1 MVHKATIRQRS
12 RRLLY
17 FFPFQLFVLHLK
29 KNHLLLLV
37 WLVLFGFITQG
48 MGMKYGVP
56 YLFLT
61 PEYFG
66 ASTFWS
72 FGILGF
78 AVGGFFTAYNLYSYT
93 THAYRFPFIATI
105 SRPFLKFSINN
116 ALLPLL
122 FVLTY
127 LICSA
132 HLQYSK
138 ELVSVVHIVINLLG
152 FLVGIGVFMVFSMI
166 YFFRT
171 NTDVHKLL
179 GPDAAEHRAPEPMED
194 ILPFGPPAHH
204 RHELRKATRWL
215 RREQRTRKWKVELYM
230 TSPWRV
236 AIARSSAHYDKM
248 LLRSVL
254 WQNHINGSIFSIV
267 LVVAFIALG
276 AFSALPLFSIPA
288 GASVFMLFTI
298 VLMLLS
304 ALYSWL
310 KGWTIAVLI
319 AVVIGLNLISLKTD
333 AFLSDAQAFGLD
345 YAGPPAIY
353 DRETIHA
360 LACDT
365 TTARQDADRFRGTL
379 DAWLGHN
386 QRLSNVNT
394 KPKLIIVNTSG
405 GGSRAMVWTFRCLQV
420 ADSLLDGALMT
431 RTALMTGSSGGLIGA
446 AYFRQVDAD
455 QRKGGRQRVQ
465 DPSHLEAMSSDIL
478 NPLGFSFVS
487 NDMFLRYRRVHDGTR
502 SYTLDRGFAFEQRI
516 NELTDSLLDIRFAD
530 YAEAEQRADMP
541 LLVISPASLNDG
553 RRLVMS
559 AQPVAFLTNIAAQGR
574 ITTANEPESIEFGK
588 LFAAQDAQRIK
599 LSSALRMNA
608 SFPYITPVVTLPS
621 EPKMRVMD
629 AGVRDNYGYRTT
641 AMFLLTFRDWIAQN
655 TSGVVILQLRDKQ
668 RELEVKPVNSSLIGR
683 LFDPVG
689 TVYNNFVK
697 SQDQDYDLMMKQAE
711 AWCAFPVDLI
721 DLSLRHDDAD
731 EISLSWHLTAV
742 EKKQVLQTIA
752 SRDNQLAFARLR
764 DLVLGNTPLVTAQVP
779 SGTAAAPEAATAQPR

>member
-1 MVHKATIRQRS
+1 MVYKATFRQRS

-37 WLVLFGFITQG
+37 WLVLFGFITQS
-48 MGMKYGVP
+48 MGTKYGVP
-56 YLFLT
+56 YLFLN

-66 ASTFWS
+66 ESTFWS
-72 FGILGF
+72 FGLLGF
-78 AVGGFFTAYNLYSYT
+78 ALGGFFTAYNLYSYT

-105 SRPFLKFSINN
+105 SRPFLIFSINN

-122 FVLTY
+122 FVITY
-127 LICSA
+127 LVCSA
-132 HLQYSK
+132 RLQYSK
-138 ELVSVVHIVINLLG
+138 ELVPAAHIVINLLG
-152 FLVGIGVFMVFSMI
+152 FLSGIVVFMAFALI

-171 NTDVHKLL
+171 NTDIHKLL
-179 GPDAAEHRAPEPMED
+179 GPDALEHRAPEPMED
-194 ILPFGPPAHH
+194 IMPLRPPTPQ

-230 TSPWRV
+230 TSPWRL
-236 AIARSSAHYDKM
+236 ALARSSAHYDKL

-267 LVVAFIALG
+267 LVVTFIALG
-276 AFSALPLFSIPA
+276 AFSDVPLFSIPA

-310 KGWTIAVLI
+310 KGWTVALLIGIVL
-319 AVVIGLNLISLKTD
+319 GLNIVSLRTD

-345 YAGPPAIY
+345 YSGPKATY
-353 DRETIHA
+353 DRNTIHA

-365 TTARQDADRFRGTL
+365 TATRKDAEQFQHTL

-386 QRLSNVNT
+386 QGLPNANA
-394 KPKLIIVNTSG
+394 KPKLVIVNTSG

-420 ADSLLDGALMT
+420 ADSLTGHSLMT

-446 AYFRQVDAD
+446 TYFRQVEAD
-455 QRKGGRQRVQ
+455 QRKGGHHRVQ

-478 NPLGFSFVS
+478 NPLGFSFVT
-487 NDMFLRYRRVHDGTR
+487 NDMFIRYRRVHDGTR
-502 SYTLDRGFAFEQRI
+502 SYTLDRGFAFERRV
-516 NELTDSLLDIRFAD
+516 NELTDGLLDIRFAD
-530 YAEAEQRADMP
+530 FAEDEQKADLP
-541 LLVISPASLNDG
+541 TLVISPASLNDG

-559 AQPVAFLTNIAAQGR
+559 AQPVAFLTGIAAQGR
-574 ITTANEPESIEFGK
+574 IHTANEPESIEFGK

-599 LSSALRMNA
+599 LTSALRMNA

-641 AMFLLTFRDWIAQN
+641 LMFLQTFRHWLTEN
-655 TSGVVILQLRDKQ
+655 TSGVVILQMRDKQ
-668 RELEVKPVNSSLIGR
+668 RELEVKPVNGSLISR
-683 LFDPVG
+683 MLDPVG
-689 TVYNNFVK
+689 SVYDNFVR

-711 AWCAFPVDLI
+711 AWCGFPVDLI
-721 DLSLRHDDAD
+721 DLSLRHDDAE

-742 EKKQVLQTIA
+742 EKKQVLQTIG
-752 SRDNQLAFARLR
+752 SPDNQVAFARLR
-764 DLVLGNTPLVTAQVP
+764 ELLIGTPPLVNVLPRNDTA
-779 SGTAAAPEAATAQPR
+779 EALPGATGRRH

>member
-1 MVHKATIRQRS
+1 MVYKATFRQRS

-116 ALLPLL
+116 SLLPLL

-132 HLQYSK
+132 RLQFTK
-138 ELVSVVHIVINLLG
+138 ELVPVPHIIINLIG
-152 FLVGIGVFMVFSMI
+152 FLSGIVLFMAVSMI

-194 ILPFGPPAHH
+194 ILPFGPPAQQ

-236 AIARSSAHYDKM
+236 ALARSSAHYDKL

-267 LVVAFIALG
+267 LVVAFVALG
-276 AFSALPLFSIPA
+276 AFSGSPVFAIPA

-304 ALYSWL
+304 AMYSWL
-310 KGWTIAVLI
+310 KGWTIALLIGVVL
-319 AVVIGLNLISLKTD
+319 ALNLLSLKTD
-333 AFLSDAQAFGLD
+333 AFLSDAQAYGMD
-345 YAGPPAIY
+345 YSGTPATY
-353 DRETIHA
+353 DRIAIHD

-365 TTARQDADRFRGTL
+365 ASARKDAERFTETL
-379 DAWLGHN
+379 DHWLGHN
-386 QRLSNVNT
+386 QRLPNANA
-394 KPKLIIVNTSG
+394 KPKLLIVNTSG
-405 GGSRAMVWTFRCLQV
+405 GGSRAMVWTFRSLQV
-420 ADSLLDGALMT
+420 ADSLLGGGLMQ

-446 AYFRQVDAD
+446 AYFREVEAG
-455 QRKGGRQRVQ
+455 QREGGPQRVQ
-465 DPSHLEAMSSDIL
+465 DPAHLDAMSSDIL
-478 NPLGFSFVS
+478 NPLGFSFVT
-487 NDMFLRYRRVHDGTR
+487 NDMFIRYRRVHDGMR

-516 NELTDSLLDIRFAD
+516 NELTDSLLDMRFSD
-530 YAEAEQRADMP
+530 FAEAEQRAEIP

-553 RRLVMS
+553 RRLIMS

-574 ITTANEPESIEFGK
+574 INTANEPESIEFGK

-599 LSSALRMNA
+599 LTSALRMSA
-608 SFPYITPVVTLPS
+608 SFPYITPVVSLPS
-621 EPKMRVMD
+621 EPRMRVMD

-641 AMFLLTFRDWIAQN
+641 AMFLFTFREWIARN
-655 TSGVVILQLRDKQ
+655 TSGVVILQMRDKQ
-668 RELEVKPVNSSLIGR
+668 RELEVKPVNSSLVGR
-683 LFDPVG
+683 LLDPVG
-689 TVYNNFVK
+689 SVYDNFVK

-711 AWCAFPVDLI
+711 AWCAFPVDLV
-721 DLSLRHDDAD
+721 DLSLRHDDDD
-731 EISLSWHLTAV
+731 EISLSWHLTAI
-742 EKKQVLQTIA
+742 EKRQVLQTI
-752 SRDNQLAFARLR
+752 SSPDNQTAFARLR
-764 DLVLGNTPLVTAQVP
+764 ELVLGSTPLVSAHVP
-779 SGTAAAPEAATAQPR
+779 PGTATDPEAATVERR

>member
-1 MVHKATIRQRS
+1 MTHKATFRQRS

-17 FFPFQLFVLHLK
+17 FFPFQLLVLHLK

-37 WLVLFGFITQG
+37 WLVLFGFITQS

-56 YLFLT
+56 YLFLN

-66 ASTFWS
+66 ESTFWS
-72 FGILGF
+72 FGLLGF

-127 LICSA
+127 LVCSA
-132 HLQYSK
+132 RLQHTK
-138 ELVSVVHIVINLLG
+138 ELMPVVHIVINLLG
-152 FLVGIGVFMVFSMI
+152 FLSGIVLFMATALI

-171 NTDVHKLL
+171 NTDIHKLM
-179 GPDAAEHRAPEPMED
+179 GSDAAEHRAPEPMED
-194 ILPFGPPAHH
+194 ILPFRPPTPQ
-204 RHELRKATRWL
+204 RQELRKATRWL

-230 TSPWRV
+230 TSPWRL
-236 AIARSSAHYDKM
+236 ALARSSAHYDKM

-276 AFSALPLFSIPA
+276 AFSDVPLFSIPA

-310 KGWTIAVLI
+310 KGWTIALLI
-319 AVVIGLNLISLKTD
+319 AVVLGLNLISLKTD
-333 AFLSDAQAFGLD
+333 AFLSDSQAYGLD
-345 YAGPPAIY
+345 YAGPQATY

-365 TTARQDADRFRGTL
+365 VAARQDAERFRHTL
-379 DAWLGHN
+379 DAWLTHN
-386 QRLSNVNT
+386 QGLSNANA
-394 KPKLIIVNTSG
+394 KPKLLIVNTSG
-405 GGSRAMVWTFRCLQV
+405 GGSRAMVWTYRCLQV

-446 AYFRQVDAD
+446 AYFRQVDAAHHAGGD
-455 QRKGGRQRVQ
+455 QHVE
-465 DPSHLEAMSSDIL
+465 DASHLEAMSSDIL
-478 NPLGFSFVS
+478 NPLGFSFVT
-487 NDMFLRYRRVHDGTR
+487 NDMFLRYRRVHDGIR

-516 NELTDSLLDIRFAD
+516 NQLTDSLLDIRFAD
-530 YAEAEQRADMP
+530 FAEAEHQAEMP

-574 ITTANEPESIEFGK
+574 ISTANQPESIEFGK

-599 LSSALRMNA
+599 LTSALRMNA

-641 AMFLLTFRDWIAQN
+641 AMFLQTFREWITQN
-655 TSGVVILQLRDKQ
+655 TSGVVILQMRDKQ

-689 TVYNNFVK
+689 TVYDNFVK
-697 SQDQDYDLMMKQAE
+697 SQDQDYDLTMKQAE
-711 AWCAFPVDLI
+711 AWCTFPVDVI
-721 DLSLRHDDAD
+721 DLSLRHADAD

-742 EKKQVLQTIA
+742 EKKQVLQTIG
-752 SRDNQLAFARLR
+752 SPDNQLAFARLR
-764 DLVLGNTPLVTAQVP
+764 DLVMGSTPLVTAQVP
-779 SGTAAAPEAATAQPR
+779 RGTARVPEAVTVELR